1 MLDLLKI
8 RGNIDEIDSQIVAL
22 FEKRMAFAKE
32 VAEYKMQTGKAV
44 LDKERENQKLAA
56 LAALVKEPY
65 NVYPVKELFNQ
76 IMSMSRKYQYSL
88 IKSYAKELS
97 FESLPALTMTKDSK
111 VVFFGEKGSYTE
123 QAMEEYFGKRVQSF
137 SKKTF
142 KEVMEAVHT
151 GKADY
156 GVLPIE
162 NSSTGGILDMY
173 DLLVQYDNYIVSEHV
188 VPIRHA
194 LLGLP
199 GAALSDIRKVY
210 SHPQGIQQCSGFF
223 EAHPEIT
230 PVEYL
235 STALGAKR
243 VLEEG
248 NKENA
253 AIASLR
259 AADCYGL
266 SPLMECLNKESTNS
280 TRFIIIGNQKV
291 YLSNASKVSL
301 CFELPHESGTLY
313 NMLSHFIYNNLNMTK
328 IESRPISGR
337 PWEYRFFVD
346 VEGNLQ
352 DAGMK
357 NAITGIQA
365 EAASLKILGNFT
377 MV

>member
-1 MLDLLKI
+1 MV
-8 RGNIDEIDSQIVAL
+8 EL
-22 FEKRMAFAKE
+22 FEKRMALAKE
-32 VAEYKMQTGKAV
+32 VAEYKAQTGKAV
-44 LDKERENQKLAA
+44 LDKERENQKLEA
-56 LAALVKEPY
+56 LGNLVKEPY
-65 NVYPVKELFNQ
+65 NTYPVQELFTQ

-88 IKSYAKELS
+88 IQGYAKELS
-97 FESLPALTMTKDSK
+97 FESLQKLPITSKTK
-111 VVFFGEKGSYTE
+111 VVFFGERGSYSE
-123 QAMEEYFGKRVQSF
+123 QAMEDYFGKDIESF
-137 SKKTF
+137 SGKTF
-142 KEVMEAVHT
+142 KEIMEAVHT
-151 GKADY
+151 GQADY

-173 DLLVQYDNYIVSEHV
+173 DLLVQYDNYILCEHV

-199 GAALSDIRKVY
+199 GTEISDIRTIY
-210 SHPQGIQQCSGFF
+210 SHPQGIMQCSGFF

-230 PVEYL
+230 PIEYF

-259 AADCYGL
+259 AADYYGL
-266 SPLMECLNKESTNS
+266 SVLQECLNRESTNS
-280 TRFIIIGNQKV
+280 TRFIIIGNKRL
-291 YLSNASKVSL
+291 YLENANKVSL

-346 VEGNLQ
+346 VEGNLK
-352 DAGMK
+352 DAGVK

-365 EAASLKILGNFT
+365 EAENLKILGNFT
-377 MV
+377 TI